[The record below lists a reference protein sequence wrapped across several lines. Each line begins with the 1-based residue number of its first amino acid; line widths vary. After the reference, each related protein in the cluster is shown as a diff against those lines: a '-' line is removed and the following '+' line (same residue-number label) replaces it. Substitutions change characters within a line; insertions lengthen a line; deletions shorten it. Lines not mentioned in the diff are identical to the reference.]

1 MPNRKQRRAIKA
13 KTRRAAKIVARAP
26 RSTSNRVERFG
37 FNAPVQLQ
45 AAQGENPQRRFSI
58 VAYTGDPINQFWLDA
73 PVIAD
78 LSGMDLTAG
87 RIPVLYQHFD
97 SGQGVVGQSDSIRIE
112 NGQVLVDGF
121 VIPVT
126 EAAQEVLRL
135 ADGGFEWQAS
145 MGADVLQREF
155 ITAGTTVNVNGRDY
169 PGPIYVARRTI
180 LREVSFVVLGADR
193 RTSAVIARRVE
204 GSAMTFEEWL
214 VSLGFEDQGASLTD
228 VQRANLQILY
238 NEENPETDDSTDTS
252 TTDGTPAPD
261 ASASTPSDGAVAA
274 RTPPTTTTARTPTN
288 TPNPIQDQRRE
299 AGRTAAITAM
309 CSAAGNPQIQHDNA
323 QVFLAAHAIEQG
335 WDLGRVRTQLTAIEG
350 GDRIRASRPA
360 SGPQF
365 ISRSHERDCTI
376 QALQGAMILRAGGR
390 LDHRGYATPQ
400 ALGMGLPGWLRA
412 NLNADQRQQAM
423 EAAHRYRDWNMVDVC
438 RECCRLDGRT
448 IAASRSEMIRAA
460 VSGTTFRN
468 VFTTNVNARLLETYL
483 EAGDTTATW
492 TRETDVANFKTQER
506 FGLTKGPN
514 LTKHARGSE
523 ANHRSRS
530 DKAETYKIYRYSA
543 QFVVDEQDIIDDDFG
558 AFNDEPVDMGN
569 ASARVRPDLVYA
581 ILLANPTLA
590 QTARALFNT
599 TDGNLG
605 SGSALASA
613 TLRAAIAAM
622 MIVQENGVNL
632 NIKPTHL
639 LVPAGQRH
647 LAMELIG
654 SIALAFAGS
663 TNVERGTM
671 NPLAQEGLQFV
682 SDGRL
687 DNGVT
692 DPDSGTFYA
701 GSGTTWYL
709 ASNQVQT
716 IEVAYLQGT
725 GRAPSA
731 EPFQLPGGTWGMG
744 WKIKIDV
751 GAKAIDWRGLRKTTA

>member
-1 MPNRKQRRAIKA
+1 MPNRKQRRAQKSKA
-13 KTRRAAKIVARAP
+13 RRVAKIVARIP
-26 RSTSNRVERFG
+26 RPSPNRVETFG
-37 FNAPVQLQ
+37 FNAPVRIQ
-45 AAQGENPQRRFSI
+45 ASQGENPQRRFSI
-58 VAYTGDPINQFWLDA
+58 VAYSGDPIDQWWLDA
-73 PVIAD
+73 PIVAD
-78 LSGMDLTAG
+78 LQGMDLSAG
-87 RIPVLYQHFD
+87 RIPVLYDHNAA
-97 SGQGVVGQSDSIRIE
+97 GRGVVGQSDSLRIE

-126 EAAQEVLRL
+126 EAAQEVVKL

-145 MGADVLQREF
+145 MGADVRQREF
-155 ITAGTTVNVNGRDY
+155 ISAGTTVNVNGRDY

-193 RTSAVIARRVE
+193 RTSAVIARRIE
-204 GSAMTFEEWL
+204 GASMTFEEWL
-214 VSLGFEDQGASLTD
+214 VSLGFEDQGASLSE
-228 VQRANLQILY
+228 VQKANLKILY
-238 NEENPETDDSTDTS
+238 DEEYPGTETE
-252 TTDGTPAPD
+252 TTEEETPAPGTEETPP
-261 ASASTPSDGAVAA
+261 APVAAARVPATPPVQRTPSNS
-274 RTPPTTTTARTPTN
+274 PPA
-288 TPNPIQDQRRE
+288 IQEQRRE
-299 AGRTAAITAM
+299 LGRTTAIQAL
-309 CSAAGNPQIQHDNA
+309 CANAGNPQIQHENA
-323 QVFLAAHAIEQG
+323 TVFLAAHAIEQG
-335 WDLGRVRTQLTAIEG
+335 WDLPRVRTQLAAVEG
-350 GDRIRASRPA
+350 GNRIRASRPT

-376 QALQGAMILRAGGR
+376 QALQGATILRAGGR
-390 LDHRGYATPQ
+390 LDHRAYASPQ
-400 ALGMGLPGWLRA
+400 ALGMGIPGWLRA

-423 EAAHRYRDWNMVDVC
+423 EAAHRYRDFSMVDIC

-448 IAASRSEMIRAA
+448 ISASRSEMIRAA
-460 VSGTTFRN
+460 VSGTTFNN
-468 VFTTNVNARLLETYL
+468 VFTTNVNARLLETYM
-483 EAGDTTATW
+483 EAPDTFSMW
-492 TRETDVANFKTQER
+492 TRQTDVANFKTQER

-514 LTKHARGSE
+514 LTKHARGGA

-530 DKAETYKIYRYSA
+530 DKAETYKISRYSA
-543 QFVVDEQDIIDDDFG
+543 QFQVDEQDIIDDEFG
-558 AFNDEPVDMGN
+558 VFNDEPVDMGS
-569 ASARVRPDLVYA
+569 ASARVAPDLVYA

-599 TDGNLG
+599 TDANLG
-605 SGSALASA
+605 SSSALASA

-639 LVPAGQRH
+639 IVPANLRH

-654 SIALAFAGS
+654 SIALAFAG
-663 TNVERGTM
+663 TAGTVTERGTM
-671 NPLAQEGLQFV
+671 NPLAQEGLQYV

-701 GSGTTWYL
+701 GSSTTWYL
-709 ASNQVQT
+709 ASNQVQN

-731 EPFQLPGGTWGMG
+731 EPFQLTGGAWGMG